1 MTRLVLLALILVV
14 SLLCSGG
21 SIAEDMVPSCKFP
34 GDSSYM
40 RDWLVCGP
48 FPNAAGVAPVDFK
61 HDRRCNGY
69 FTDYLTAIGGE
80 AGADPHY
87 GQSFREAE
95 SSQQYVWERVMSD
108 DDLISFEKILKP
120 NDLVVGYAFCHV
132 TSDSE
137 TQAILSVGSN
147 DGIRVFLNGVLV
159 HDHHISRWLGKDT
172 DYIPITLKA
181 GVNRLLIKVD
191 EGSGDWGFS
200 ARLLDYRTTLESIE
214 KNIDRYRILTVVTY
228 DDDIVA
234 TFGQP
239 YQIATLHPGALASIE
254 VRDASNALKAML
266 SGPPGMELRF
276 PLNGFTDGPLVFRAF
291 FPLMDGRVI
300 SSTRHFYKG
309 KLPRHAPARMVGPD
323 LAMQKDGTP
332 FLPIGCYGAR
342 PEDYPLLKEVGFNF
356 VTASVE
362 GLDQVQ
368 AAGLMAA
375 VPFHGDDEAYLKDL
389 EEKVSAY
396 KNHPAVLCW
405 MLADEPEYNK
415 LDITVIHRAYQKVH
429 EIDPVHPTYLVI
441 TDPRGHE
448 TFGRCCDVLAV
459 DTYPVSRGV
468 IQNVGVNIAKAYQAS
483 DGDQPVWHCGQT
495 FRWPSDRA
503 PSPKEHRYMSYL
515 ALLEGAKGLLWYA
528 HRWGNYHLPT
538 DDPDLWEAQKRFVSE
553 AHKLEPFILAE
564 GLGQRLSVE
573 AEKGIVRAVA
583 KTRPDGKRMV
593 IALNSSSEESAM
605 AMIHLDGVTGTQVAV
620 LGENRTLVVKD
631 GTIEETF
638 EPLGVHVY
646 VTE

>member
-1 MTRLVLLALILVV
+1 MTKPVRLIICLLL
-14 SLLCSGG
+14 SLLFSGVTAG
-21 SIAEDMVPSCKFP
+21 EDMVPSYKFP

-48 FPNAAGVAPVDFK
+48 FPNAAGIVPIDFK

-95 SSQQYVWERVMSD
+95 SSQQYVWERVMSE

-132 TSDSE
+132 MAEQE
-137 TQAILSVGSN
+137 TPAILSVGSN

-172 DYIPITLKA
+172 DYVPVTLKTGA
-181 GVNRLLIKVD
+181 NRLLIKVD

-200 ARLLDYRTTLESIE
+200 ARLLEYRTTLDSIE
-214 KNIDRYRILTVVTY
+214 KNIDRYRTLTVVTL

-239 YQIATLHPGALASIE
+239 YQIATLHPGVLASIE
-254 VRDASNALKAML
+254 VRDASNTLKALL

-276 PLNGFTDGPLVFRAF
+276 PSNGFGDGALVFRAF
-291 FPLMDGRVI
+291 FPLLDGRVI
-300 SSTRHFYKG
+300 SAERQYFKG
-309 KLPRHAPARMVGPD
+309 KLPRHAPARMLGPG
-323 LAMQKDGTP
+323 LEMQRDGKP

-356 VTASVE
+356 VTASVD

-389 EEKVSAY
+389 EEKVNAY

-415 LDITVIHRAYQKVH
+415 LDIMVIHRAYQKVH
-429 EIDPVHPTYLVI
+429 EIDPLHPTYLVI

-448 TFGRCCDVLAV
+448 TFGRCCDVLAI

-468 IQNVGVNIAKAYQAS
+468 IQSVGVNIAKAYQAS
-483 DGDQPVWHCGQT
+483 DGDQPIWHCGQT

-503 PSPKEHRYMSYL
+503 PTPQEHRYMSYL

-528 HRWGNYHLPT
+528 HRWGNYHLPS
-538 DDPDLWEAQKRFVSE
+538 DDPALWEAQKQFVSE
-553 AHKLEPFILAE
+553 ARRLEPFILAE
-564 GLGQRLSVE
+564 GLGQRLSVDNQQ
-573 AEKGIVRAVA
+573 GMVRAVA
-583 KTRPDGKRMV
+583 KTGPDGKRMV
-593 IALNSSSEESAM
+593 IAVNSSSEESAR
-605 AMIHLDGVTGTQVAV
+605 ARIHLEGVQGTQLAV
-620 LGENRTLVVKD
+620 LGEDRAVPIKD
-631 GTIEETF
+631 EMVEDTF
-638 EPLGVHVY
+638 EPLGVHVF